1 MPKQYIRFY
10 IDCARNNALFLLEYK
25 SSKVTWAKEKMSR
38 VTPSKNDPK
47 IIFSWCMYDWAGAA
61 YITTVAVGLLPAY
74 FASIVVGSGGVTIRG
89 TTYSATSLWGFAVGG
104 AALIIFILA
113 PVLGAIA
120 DFTGAKKRFLLL
132 FAYAGSF
139 FTILLYFSK
148 AEDVW
153 RTLILFFIAQLCFI
167 GANVFYDAFLPQIAT
182 ADKMD
187 TVSGKGFSYGYLGG
201 GLNFAITLGLVAG
214 HSKIGISQIQAVRV
228 GILGAGLWWAGF
240 TLFAAKNL
248 FETPSANTL
257 PERYKNWRFLPTAYA
272 ALGVSQL
279 IRTAKRV
286 RRFRYLVLFLVAYT
300 LYNDGIQ
307 TVINMATIY
316 GKEELKLSTTALL
329 LTLLTIQ
336 AVASVGAI
344 MFGRLANLVGTK
356 RAVMIALVPWCLVVL
371 YAYFI
376 NTAVQFFAAGIMVG
390 IVLGGSQALSRS
402 FYGSMIPEEASAEFY
417 GFYTVFSKFSAICG
431 PVVFAIVRQTTGSA
445 RNSILSVIV
454 FFILGLVLLYF
465 VDENRARDAKL
476 SGAFY
481 LEGGDRRI
489 PYTENP

>member
-1 MPKQYIRFY
+1 MPKRSAHFHTEY
-10 IDCARNNALFLLEYK
+10 ARNKALFLLEYK
-25 SSKVTWAKEKMSR
+25 SPKLVGKRMCKVL
-38 VTPSKNDPK
+38 PSKNDPK
-47 IIFSWCMYDWAGAA
+47 VIFGWCMYDWAGAA

-74 FASIVVGSGGVTIRG
+74 FASIVVGPDGITIRG
-89 TTYSATSLWGFAVGG
+89 ITYSATTLWGFAVGG
-104 AALIIFILA
+104 AALIIFLIA
-113 PVLGAIA
+113 PILGAIA

-132 FAYAGSF
+132 FAYAGSL
-139 FTILLYFSK
+139 FTVLLYFSK

-182 ADKMD
+182 PDKMD

-201 GLNFAITLGLVAG
+201 GINFAITLGLIVG
-214 HSKIGISQIQAVRV
+214 HSKFGISQSQAVRI

-248 FETPSANTL
+248 FEIPSANTL
-257 PERYKNWRFLPTAYA
+257 PERYKNWHFPPAAYA
-272 ALGVSQL
+272 AVGISQL

-286 RRFRYLVLFLVAYT
+286 RRFRYLVLFLIAYT

-316 GKEELKLSTTALL
+316 GKEELRLSTTALL
-329 LTLLTIQ
+329 ITLLTIQ

-344 MFGRLANLVGTK
+344 MFSRFANLVGTK
-356 RAVMIALVPWCLVVL
+356 RAVMIALVPWCLVVI

-376 NTAVQFFAAGIMVG
+376 NTALQFFTAGIMVG
-390 IVLGGSQALSRS
+390 VVLGGSQALSRS

-431 PVVFAIVRQTTGSA
+431 PFVFAIVRQTTGNA
-445 RNSILSVIV
+445 RNSILSIIV
-454 FFILGLVLLYF
+454 FFILGLILLYF
-465 VDENRARDAKL
+465 VDEDKAREARLSRTFLEDRDSRASYIK
-476 SGAFY
+476 
-481 LEGGDRRI
+481 
-489 PYTENP
+489 NP